1 MSRRNWFTADVHLG
15 HGNIIK
21 YCKRPFL
28 TPREQQL
35 LDAEEE
41 FKVCPESVEWM
52 NTTIIDNINSVVEAD
67 DILWHLGDF
76 CMGKFQEAK
85 HFRDR
90 IHCKTINN
98 IWGNHD
104 HDSIRPIFNEVFDQV
119 MINVDAQNLVL
130 NHYSMRIWQDSHKG
144 SWNLFGHS
152 HCVLPDIPESL
163 QLDVGVDGHDFM
175 PWSMEQIRKFMAKKI
190 PLWQELRQKMKDKEK
205 GGMAPRNRFQ
215 K

>member
-1 MSRRNWFTADVHLG
+1 MSRKNWFIADVHLG

-28 TPREQQL
+28 TPEEKQL

-41 FKVCPESVEWM
+41 FKVSSESVEWM
-52 NTTIIDNINSVVEAD
+52 NTTIIDNINEVVGVD
-67 DILWHLGDF
+67 DLLWHLGDF
-76 CMGKFQEAK
+76 CMGKFAEAK
-85 HFRDR
+85 KFRDR

-104 HDSIRPIFNEVFDQV
+104 HRTIRPIFNEVFDQV

-130 NHYSMRIWQDSHKG
+130 NHYAMRVWQDSHKG

-163 QLDVGVDGHDFM
+163 QLDVGCDGHDFM

-190 PLWQELRQKMKDKEK
+190 PLWQALREKMKPKEK
-205 GGMAPRNRFQ
+205 GGMAPRNHF
-215 K
+215 